1 MSLLGLDVGTTGCKS
16 VVFNEDGVILS
27 QAYREYP
34 EIYPRPGWVEM
45 DPERIWKAIKEVIR
59 ESAAKVGRDKVQAL
73 CLSILGVAVTPLDRS
88 GKPLYNSLTAVDGR
102 CVKQAGQL
110 EERLGKEK
118 IFQATGACLSPAWS
132 INKIMWLKEN
142 EPEVYKNT
150 WKFVLYEDLILHK
163 LGLEPTISH
172 SLAGLTMAFDSR
184 NRRWSELILDAAGV
198 DGRLLSKPI
207 PSGEIVGEISGPVAE
222 ELGLPPGTKA
232 VTGGFDQAMS
242 ALGGGLV
249 KQGVSTLCFGTIECV
264 TTAFSKF
271 SGDPTL
277 LKYNHPL
284 YCHVIKDQYITI
296 AFCFTAGALLK
307 WYRDNIAVDEVRRA
321 KEKNLEVYQL
331 MIEESLDAPARM
343 LALPHFIGSG
353 TPYMDSQSKGAFVG
367 MSLASTR
374 AEIVKC
380 MLDSISY
387 ETKLNIE
394 TVELAGIEVGKLN
407 LFGGGAR
414 SDKLAQV
421 KADILEREIR
431 ALAISETGA
440 LAAALLAGRAIGI
453 YGDLDQAVDRLIKPR
468 KVFTPSGEHRGMYRD
483 LYAIYK
489 ELYPALLDVHHRLS
503 CL

>member
-16 VVFNEDGVILS
+16 VIFNEEGAILS

-45 DPERIWKAIKEVIR
+45 DPERIWKAVKEVVR
-59 ESAAKVGRDKVQAL
+59 ESASKAGNDKVKAL
-73 CLSILGVAVTPLDRS
+73 CLSVLGVAVTPLGRN

-142 EPEVYKNT
+142 EPEIYRNT
-150 WKFVLYEDLILHK
+150 RKFVLYEDFIFHK
-163 LGLEPTISH
+163 LGFEPTISH

-184 NRRWSELILDAAGV
+184 NRRWSDLILDAAGV
-198 DGRLLSKPI
+198 DGQLLSKPS
-207 PSGEIVGEISGPVAE
+207 PSGEIVGEISQAIAE
-222 ELGLPPGTKA
+222 ELGLPRKTKA

-249 KQGVSTLCFGTIECV
+249 KAGGSTLCFGTIECV
-264 TTAFSKF
+264 TTAFSEFK
-271 SGDPTL
+271 GDPAL

-307 WYRDNIAVDEVRRA
+307 WYRDNLAIDEVRRA
-321 KEKNLEVYQL
+321 KENNLDVYRI
-331 MIEESLDAPARM
+331 MIEESLDVPARI

-353 TPYMDSQSKGAFVG
+353 TPYMDSMSKGAFVG

-440 LAAALLAGRAIGI
+440 LAAALLAGHAIGI
-453 YGDLDQAVDRLIKPR
+453 YADLDKAVDRLIKPR
-468 KVFTPSGEHRGMYRD
+468 RVFSPGVENRGKYRE

-489 ELYPALLDVHHRLS
+489 ELYPALKNIHHKLS
-503 CL
+503 SL

>member
-16 VVFNEDGVILS
+16 VIFNEEGAILT

-45 DPERIWKAIKEVIR
+45 DPERIWTAIKEVIR
-59 ESAAKVGRDKVQAL
+59 ESASKAGKDKVQAL
-73 CLSILGVAVTPLDRS
+73 CLSILGVAVTPLDKS
-88 GKPLYNSLTAVDGR
+88 GQPLYNSLTAVDGR
-102 CVKQAGQL
+102 CVKQAAQL

-142 EPEVYKNT
+142 EPEIYRNT
-150 WKFVLYEDLILHK
+150 WKFVLYEDFIFHK
-163 LGLEPTISH
+163 LGFEPTISH

-184 NRRWSELILDAAGV
+184 NRRWSDLILAASGV
-198 DGRLLSKPI
+198 EERLLSRPI
-207 PSGEIVGEISGPVAE
+207 PSGEIVGEISAAVAD
-222 ELGLPPGTKA
+222 ELGLPGKTKA

-249 KQGVSTLCFGTIECV
+249 KAGVSTLCFGTIECV
-264 TTAFSKF
+264 TTAFPKF
-271 SGDPTL
+271 NGDPTL

-307 WYRDNIAVDEVRRA
+307 WYRDNIALDDVRRA
-321 KEKNLEVYQL
+321 KQNKLDVFRM

-343 LALPHFIGSG
+343 IALPHFIGSG
-353 TPYMDSQSKGAFVG
+353 TPYMDSRSKGAFVG

-394 TVELAGIEVGKLN
+394 TVEMAGIDVGKLN

-414 SDKLAQV
+414 NDKLPQI

-440 LAAALLAGRAIGI
+440 LAAALLAGKAIGV
-453 YGDLDQAVDRLIKPR
+453 YADLEQAVEQLIKPR
-468 KVFTPSGEHRGMYRD
+468 KVFSPRAENRGLYRE

-489 ELYPALLDVHHRLS
+489 ELYPALKNIHHKLS
-503 CL
+503 SL